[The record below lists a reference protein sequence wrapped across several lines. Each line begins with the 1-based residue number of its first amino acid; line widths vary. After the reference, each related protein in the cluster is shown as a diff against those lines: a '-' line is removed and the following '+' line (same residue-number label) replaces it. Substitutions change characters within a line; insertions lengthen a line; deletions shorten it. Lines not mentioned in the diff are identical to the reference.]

1 MNTDQAEIQTGVRRD
16 TASAEAQSWPRL
28 NDDEIHVWKVL
39 LDDSAQAQDRAL
51 LSVDELKRAGRY
63 RFEQDRVRFV
73 AGRARLRMILGGYLG
88 RSPEE
93 LVFIEGPHGKPRLK
107 LNEGDAPLHFNV
119 THADELALYAVARG
133 GEVGIDVEPV
143 REIPDWSLIAE
154 TVFSPGEQ
162 TCLRNL
168 SDDRQRLGFLQV
180 WTRHEALL
188 KAAGEGLGG
197 DSDGQRLQ
205 ESGYAVHSMTPAPG
219 YLAALASRFTAQSII
234 FLMWAGSSIPL
245 TSLGDF

>member
-1 MNTDQAEIQTGVRRD
+1 MNADMAEVQTGVHRG
-16 TASAEAQSWPRL
+16 TSSAKPHAWPRL
-28 NDDEIHVWKVL
+28 NEDEIHVWKVL
-39 LDDSAQAQDRAL
+39 LDDSTQAQDRAL
-51 LSVDELKRAGRY
+51 LSADELKRAGRY
-63 RFEQDRVRFV
+63 RFEQDRVRFI

-88 RSPEE
+88 RPPKD
-93 LVFIEGPHGKPRLK
+93 LVFIEGPHGKPCLK

-143 REIPDWSLIAE
+143 REIPDWSVIAE
-154 TVFSPGEQ
+154 TVFSPDEQ
-162 TCLRNL
+162 TRLRSL
-168 SDDRQRLGFLQV
+168 SDDRRRLGFLQV

-188 KAAGEGLGG
+188 KAAGEGLCG
-197 DSDGQRLQ
+197 DSDEQLLQ

-219 YLAALASRFTAQSII
+219 YLAALASRFTAQSVI

-245 TSLGDF
+245 TPIGDF